1 MSSSDHVNR
10 LRFFGQWLANP
21 RQTAAITPS
30 SPDLVAAV
38 MAELPDGAQRIIEL
52 GAGTGVFTRALLERG
67 IRAADLL
74 VVELNPVMHANLAQ
88 QFPDAH
94 VVQGNA
100 IHLVELGHGAGFLQ
114 EDLADAVVSGLGLLA
129 MDRATQSVILQA
141 AFECLRPGGVFVQ
154 FTYGP
159 LSPVPEQIL
168 SGLGISA
175 RRGTFVLRNVPPATV
190 WVFTR
195 SRAKGIKPRTVRR
208 DGGTKPDST

>member
-38 MAELPDGAQRIIEL
+38 MAELPEGAKRVIEL
-52 GAGTGVFTRALLERG
+52 GAGTGVFTRALLQHG
-67 IRAADLL
+67 LRADDLL
-74 VVELNPVMHANLAQ
+74 VLELNPVMHGNLQQ
-88 QFPDAH
+88 QFQDAH
-94 VVQGNA
+94 VVLGNA
-100 IHLVELGHGAGFLQ
+100 IHVVELGHSAGYLQ
-114 EDLADAVVSGLGLLA
+114 SGLADAVVSGLGLLA

-141 AFECLRPGGVFVQ
+141 AFECLRPGGVFIQ

-168 SGLGISA
+168 SGLGMAA

-190 WVFTR
+190 WIFAR
-195 SRAKGIKPRTVRR
+195 SRAKGITPRTVKRG
-208 DGGTKPDST
+208 DSGTSPTG